1 MINDSITNPEKTL
14 HEIEREELNLLIQK
28 GQKFA
33 VRYKI
38 AKKERH
44 LLGLRS
50 RTIEEEHAEAFEIKE
65 PTLAVLD
72 RLSAHWLEMNIDEN
86 ALASGGTDTI
96 VEAKRATADN
106 TRRMAQ
112 VIAIAVL
119 GEDYH
124 IKTVDRRTGLLQYAT
139 DDKELERLTDLFF
152 HTIKP
157 SELVILCQSITNIA
171 NLGDFIGSMR
181 YMSGARTTQPKADR
195 IE

>member
-1 MINDSITNPEKTL
+1 MTNENSNPEKTL
-14 HEIEREELNLLIQK
+14 HEIEREELNLLIRK

-33 VRYKI
+33 VRYTI
-38 AKKERH
+38 TKKEKR

-50 RTIEEEHAEAFEIKE
+50 RTVEEEHAEAFELKE

-72 RLSAHWLEMNIDEN
+72 RLSAHWLEMTLDEK
-86 ALASGGTDTI
+86 ALEAGGAETLA
-96 VEAKRATADN
+96 EAKRATADN
-106 TRRMAQ
+106 TKRMAQ
-112 VIAIAVL
+112 VLAIAVL

-124 IKTVDRRTGLLQYAT
+124 IKTADRKTGRIIYSN

-157 SELVILCQSITNIA
+157 SELVILCQRITNIA

-181 YMSGARTTQPKADR
+181 YMSGARTTQRSNR

>member
-1 MINDSITNPEKTL
+1 MTTNENNNPEKTL
-14 HEIEREELNLLIQK
+14 HEIEREELNLLIRK

-33 VRYKI
+33 VRYTI
-38 AKKERH
+38 TKKEKR

-50 RTIEEEHAEAFEIKE
+50 RTVEEEHAEAFELKE

-72 RLSAHWLEMNIDEN
+72 RLSAHWLEMTLDEK
-86 ALASGGTDTI
+86 ALEAGGAETLA
-96 VEAKRATADN
+96 EAKRATADN
-106 TRRMAQ
+106 TKRMAR

-124 IKTVDRRTGLLQYAT
+124 IKTVERGTGRIRYSN
-139 DDKELERLTDLFF
+139 DDKELDRLTDLFF

-157 SELVILCQSITNIA
+157 SELVILCQRITNIA

-181 YMSGARTTQPKADR
+181 YMSGARTTQRTGR

>member
-1 MINDSITNPEKTL
+1 MTNENSNPEKTL
-14 HEIEREELNLLIQK
+14 HDIEREELNLLIRK

-33 VRYKI
+33 VRYTI
-38 AKKERH
+38 TKKEKR

-50 RTIEEEHAEAFEIKE
+50 RTVEEEHAEAFELKE

-72 RLSAHWLEMNIDEN
+72 RLSAHWLEMTLDEK
-86 ALASGGTDTI
+86 ALEAGGAETLA
-96 VEAKRATADN
+96 EAKRATADN
-106 TRRMAQ
+106 TKRMAQ
-112 VIAIAVL
+112 VLAIAVL

-124 IKTVDRRTGLLQYAT
+124 IKTVERGTGRIIYSNDDR
-139 DDKELERLTDLFF
+139 ELDRLTDLFF

-157 SELVILCQSITNIA
+157 SELVILCQRITNIA

-181 YMSGARTTQPKADR
+181 YMSGARTTQRSNR

>member
-1 MINDSITNPEKTL
+1 MTNENSNPEKTL
-14 HEIEREELNLLIQK
+14 HDIEREELNLLIRK

-33 VRYKI
+33 VRYTI
-38 AKKERH
+38 TKKEKR

-50 RTIEEEHAEAFEIKE
+50 RTVEEEHAEAFELKE

-72 RLSAHWLEMNIDEN
+72 RLSAHWLEMTLDEK
-86 ALASGGTDTI
+86 ALEAGGAETLA
-96 VEAKRATADN
+96 EAKRATADN
-106 TRRMAQ
+106 TKRMAQ
-112 VIAIAVL
+112 VLAIAVL

-124 IKTVDRRTGLLQYAT
+124 IKTADRKTGRIIYSN

-157 SELVILCQSITNIA
+157 SELVILCQRITNIA

-181 YMSGARTTQPKADR
+181 YMSGARTTQRSNR

>member
-1 MINDSITNPEKTL
+1 MTNENSNPEKTL
-14 HEIEREELNLLIQK
+14 HEIEREELNLLIRK

-33 VRYKI
+33 VRYTI
-38 AKKERH
+38 TKKEKR

-50 RTIEEEHAEAFEIKE
+50 RTVEEEHAEAFELKE

-72 RLSAHWLEMNIDEN
+72 RLSAHWLEMTLDEK
-86 ALASGGTDTI
+86 ALEAGGAETLA
-96 VEAKRATADN
+96 EAKRATADN
-106 TRRMAQ
+106 TKRMAQ
-112 VIAIAVL
+112 VLAIAVL

-124 IKTVDRRTGLLQYAT
+124 IKTADRKTGRIIYSN
-139 DDKELERLTDLFF
+139 DDRELDRLTDLFF

-157 SELVILCQSITNIA
+157 SELVILCQRITNIA

-181 YMSGARTTQPKADR
+181 YMSGARTTQRSNR

>member
-1 MINDSITNPEKTL
+1 MTTENNNPEKTL
-14 HEIEREELNLLIQK
+14 HDIEREELNLLIRK

-33 VRYKI
+33 VRYTI
-38 AKKERH
+38 AKKEKR

-50 RTIEEEHAEAFEIKE
+50 RTVEEEHAEAFELKE

-72 RLSAHWLEMNIDEN
+72 RLSAHWLEMTLDEK
-86 ALASGGTDTI
+86 ALEAGGAETRA
-96 VEAKRATADN
+96 EAKRATADN
-106 TRRMAQ
+106 TKRMAQ
-112 VIAIAVL
+112 VLAIAVL

-124 IKTVDRRTGLLQYAT
+124 IKTADRKTGRIIYSN
-139 DDKELERLTDLFF
+139 DDRELDRLTDLFF

-157 SELVILCQSITNIA
+157 SELVILCQRITNIA

-181 YMSGARTTQPKADR
+181 YMSGARTTQRSNR

>member
-1 MINDSITNPEKTL
+1 MTNENSNPEKTL
-14 HEIEREELNLLIQK
+14 HDIEREELNLLIRK

-33 VRYKI
+33 VRYTI
-38 AKKERH
+38 TKKEKR

-50 RTIEEEHAEAFEIKE
+50 RTVEEEHAEAFELKE

-72 RLSAHWLEMNIDEN
+72 RLSAHWLEMTLDEK
-86 ALASGGTDTI
+86 ALEAGGAETLA
-96 VEAKRATADN
+96 EAKRATADN
-106 TRRMAQ
+106 TKRMAQ
-112 VIAIAVL
+112 VLAIAVL

-124 IKTVDRRTGLLQYAT
+124 IKTADRKTGRIQYGN

-157 SELVILCQSITNIA
+157 SELVILCQRITNIA

-181 YMSGARTTQPKADR
+181 YMSGARTTQRSNR

>member
-1 MINDSITNPEKTL
+1 MTTNENNNPEKTL
-14 HEIEREELNLLIQK
+14 HEIEREELNLLIRK
-28 GQKFA
+28 GQKFT
-33 VRYKI
+33 VRYTI
-38 AKKERH
+38 TKKEKR

-50 RTIEEEHAEAFEIKE
+50 RTVEEEHAEAFELKE

-72 RLSAHWLEMNIDEN
+72 RLSAHWLEMTLDEK
-86 ALASGGTDTI
+86 ALEAGGSETLA
-96 VEAKRATADN
+96 EAKRATADN
-106 TRRMAQ
+106 TKRMAR

-124 IKTVDRRTGLLQYAT
+124 IKTVERGTGRIRYSN
-139 DDKELERLTDLFF
+139 DDKELDRLTDLFF

-157 SELVILCQSITNIA
+157 SELVILCQRITNIA

-181 YMSGARTTQPKADR
+181 YMSGARTTQRTGR

>member
-1 MINDSITNPEKTL
+1 MTNENNNPEKTL
-14 HEIEREELNLLIQK
+14 HDIEREELNLLIRK

-33 VRYKI
+33 VRYTI
-38 AKKERH
+38 TKKEKR

-50 RTIEEEHAEAFEIKE
+50 RTVEEEHAEAFELKE

-72 RLSAHWLEMNIDEN
+72 RLSAHWLEMTLDEK
-86 ALASGGTDTI
+86 ALEAGGAETLA
-96 VEAKRATADN
+96 EAKRATADN
-106 TRRMAQ
+106 TKRMAQ
-112 VIAIAVL
+112 VLAIAVL
-119 GEDYH
+119 GEQYH
-124 IKTVDRRTGLLQYAT
+124 IKTADRKTGRIIYSN

-157 SELVILCQSITNIA
+157 SELVILCQRITNIA

-181 YMSGARTTQPKADR
+181 YMSGARTTQRSNR

>member
-1 MINDSITNPEKTL
+1 MTKENSTSTEKTL
-14 HEIEREELNLLIQK
+14 HEIEREELNLLIRQ
-28 GQKFA
+28 GQKFSI
-33 VRYKI
+33 RYTVTRR
-38 AKKERH
+38 ESH

-50 RTIEEEHAEAFEIKE
+50 RTTKEEHAEAFEIKE
-65 PTLAVLD
+65 PTLSVLD
-72 RLSAHWLEMNIDEN
+72 RLSAHWLEMTIDEK
-86 ALASGGTDTI
+86 ALSSGGADTLT
-96 VEAKRATADN
+96 EAKRVTGDN
-106 TRRMAQ
+106 TRRMAK

-124 IKTVDRRTGLLQYAT
+124 IKTVDQKTGRIQYGN

-157 SELVILCQSITNIA
+157 SDLVIICQQIINIA

-181 YMSGARTTQPKADR
+181 YMSGARTTRTDR

>member
-1 MINDSITNPEKTL
+1 MTNENSNPEKTL
-14 HEIEREELNLLIQK
+14 HEIEREELNLLIRK

-33 VRYKI
+33 VRYTI
-38 AKKERH
+38 TKKEKR

-50 RTIEEEHAEAFEIKE
+50 RTVEEEHAEAFELKE

-72 RLSAHWLEMNIDEN
+72 RLSAHWLEMTLDEK
-86 ALASGGTDTI
+86 ALESGGAETLA
-96 VEAKRATADN
+96 EAKRATADN
-106 TRRMAQ
+106 TKRMAR

-124 IKTVDRRTGLLQYAT
+124 IKTVERGTGRIIYSN
-139 DDKELERLTDLFF
+139 DDKELDRLTDLFF

-157 SELVILCQSITNIA
+157 SELVILCQRITNIA
-171 NLGDFIGSMR
+171 NLGDFIASMR
-181 YMSGARTTQPKADR
+181 YMSGARTTQRSNR

>member
-1 MINDSITNPEKTL
+1 MTNENNNPEKTL
-14 HEIEREELNLLIQK
+14 HDIEREELNLLIRK

-33 VRYKI
+33 VRYTI
-38 AKKERH
+38 TKKEKR

-50 RTIEEEHAEAFEIKE
+50 RTVEEEHAEAFELKE

-72 RLSAHWLEMNIDEN
+72 RLSAHWLEMTLDEK
-86 ALASGGTDTI
+86 ALEAGGAETLA
-96 VEAKRATADN
+96 EAKRATADN
-106 TRRMAQ
+106 TKRMAQ
-112 VIAIAVL
+112 VLAIAVL

-124 IKTVDRRTGLLQYAT
+124 IKTADRKTGRIIYSN
-139 DDKELERLTDLFF
+139 DDKELDRLTDLFF

-157 SELVILCQSITNIA
+157 SELVILCQRITNIA

-181 YMSGARTTQPKADR
+181 YMSGARTTQRSNR

>member
-1 MINDSITNPEKTL
+1 MTNENNNPEKTL
-14 HEIEREELNLLIQK
+14 HDIEREELNLLIRK

-33 VRYKI
+33 VRYTI
-38 AKKERH
+38 TKKEKR

-50 RTIEEEHAEAFEIKE
+50 RTVEEEHAEAFELKE

-72 RLSAHWLEMNIDEN
+72 RLSAHWLEMTLDEK
-86 ALASGGTDTI
+86 ALEAGGAETLA
-96 VEAKRATADN
+96 EAKRATADN
-106 TRRMAQ
+106 TKRMAQ
-112 VIAIAVL
+112 VLAIAVL

-124 IKTVDRRTGLLQYAT
+124 IKTVERGTGRIIYSN

-157 SELVILCQSITNIA
+157 SELVILCQRITNIA
-171 NLGDFIGSMR
+171 NLGDFVGSMR
-181 YMSGARTTQPKADR
+181 YMSGARTTQRSNR

>member
-1 MINDSITNPEKTL
+1 MTNENSNPEKTL
-14 HEIEREELNLLIQK
+14 HDIEREELNLLIRK

-33 VRYKI
+33 VRYTI
-38 AKKERH
+38 TKKEKR

-50 RTIEEEHAEAFEIKE
+50 RTVEEEHAEAFELKE

-72 RLSAHWLEMNIDEN
+72 RLSAHWLEMTLDEK
-86 ALASGGTDTI
+86 ALESGGAETLA
-96 VEAKRATADN
+96 EAKRATADN
-106 TRRMAQ
+106 TKRMAR

-124 IKTVDRRTGLLQYAT
+124 IKTVERGTGRIIYSN
-139 DDKELERLTDLFF
+139 DDKELDRLTDLFF

-157 SELVILCQSITNIA
+157 SELVILCQRITNIA

-181 YMSGARTTQPKADR
+181 YMSGARTTQRSNR

>member
-1 MINDSITNPEKTL
+1 MTTENSNIEKTL
-14 HEIEREELNLLIQK
+14 HDIEREELNLLIRK

-33 VRYKI
+33 VRYTI
-38 AKKERH
+38 TKKEKR

-50 RTIEEEHAEAFEIKE
+50 RTVEEERAEAFELKE

-72 RLSAHWLEMNIDEN
+72 RLSAHWLEMTLDEK
-86 ALASGGTDTI
+86 ALESGGAETLA
-96 VEAKRATADN
+96 EAKRATADN
-106 TRRMAQ
+106 TKRMAR

-124 IKTVDRRTGLLQYAT
+124 IKTINQKTGRVQFAN
-139 DDKELERLTDLFF
+139 DEKELERITDLFF

-157 SELVILCQSITNIA
+157 SELVILCQRITNIA

-181 YMSGARTTQPKADR
+181 YMSGARTTQRTGR

>member
-1 MINDSITNPEKTL
+1 MTNENSNPEKTL
-14 HEIEREELNLLIQK
+14 HEIEREELNLLIRK

-33 VRYKI
+33 VRYTI
-38 AKKERH
+38 TKKEKR

-50 RTIEEEHAEAFEIKE
+50 RTVEEEHAEAFELKE

-72 RLSAHWLEMNIDEN
+72 RLSAHWLEMTLDEK
-86 ALASGGTDTI
+86 ALEAGGAETLA
-96 VEAKRATADN
+96 EAKRATAEN
-106 TRRMAQ
+106 TKRMAR

-124 IKTVDRRTGLLQYAT
+124 IKTVERGTGRIIYSN
-139 DDKELERLTDLFF
+139 DDKELDRLTDLFF

-157 SELVILCQSITNIA
+157 SELVILCQRITNIA

-181 YMSGARTTQPKADR
+181 YMSGARTTQRSNR

>member
-1 MINDSITNPEKTL
+1 MTNENSNPEKTL
-14 HEIEREELNLLIQK
+14 HEIEREELNLLIRK

-33 VRYKI
+33 VRYTI
-38 AKKERH
+38 TKKEKR

-50 RTIEEEHAEAFEIKE
+50 RTVEEEHAEAFELKE

-72 RLSAHWLEMNIDEN
+72 RLSAHWLEMTLDEK
-86 ALASGGTDTI
+86 ALEAGGAETLA
-96 VEAKRATADN
+96 EAKRATADN
-106 TRRMAQ
+106 TKRMAQ
-112 VIAIAVL
+112 VLAIAVL

-124 IKTVDRRTGLLQYAT
+124 INTVERGTGRIIYSNDDR
-139 DDKELERLTDLFF
+139 ELDRLTDLFF

-157 SELVILCQSITNIA
+157 SELVILCQRITNIA

-181 YMSGARTTQPKADR
+181 YMSGARTTQRSNR

>member
-1 MINDSITNPEKTL
+1 MI
-14 HEIEREELNLLIQK
+14 RK

-33 VRYKI
+33 VRYTI
-38 AKKERH
+38 TKKEKR

-50 RTIEEEHAEAFEIKE
+50 RTVEEEHAEAFELKE

-72 RLSAHWLEMNIDEN
+72 RLSAHWLEMTLDEK
-86 ALASGGTDTI
+86 ALEAGGAETLA
-96 VEAKRATADN
+96 EAKRATADN
-106 TRRMAQ
+106 TKRMAR

-124 IKTVDRRTGLLQYAT
+124 IKTVERGTGRIIYSN
-139 DDKELERLTDLFF
+139 DDKELDRLTDLFF

-157 SELVILCQSITNIA
+157 SELVILCQCITNIA

-181 YMSGARTTQPKADR
+181 YMSGARTTQRTGR

>member
-1 MINDSITNPEKTL
+1 MTNENSNPEKTL
-14 HEIEREELNLLIQK
+14 HDIEREELNLLIRK

-33 VRYKI
+33 VRYTI
-38 AKKERH
+38 TKKEKR

-50 RTIEEEHAEAFEIKE
+50 RTVEEEHAEAFELKE

-72 RLSAHWLEMNIDEN
+72 RLSAHWLEMTLDEK
-86 ALASGGTDTI
+86 ALEAGGAETLA
-96 VEAKRATADN
+96 EAKRATADN

-112 VIAIAVL
+112 VLAIAVL

-124 IKTVDRRTGLLQYAT
+124 IKTADRKTGRIIYSN
-139 DDKELERLTDLFF
+139 DDKELDRLTDLFF

-157 SELVILCQSITNIA
+157 SELVILCQRITNIA

-181 YMSGARTTQPKADR
+181 YMSGARTTQRSNR

>member
-1 MINDSITNPEKTL
+1 MTNENSNPEKTL
-14 HEIEREELNLLIQK
+14 HDIEREELNLLIRK

-33 VRYKI
+33 VRYTI
-38 AKKERH
+38 TKKEKR

-50 RTIEEEHAEAFEIKE
+50 RTVEEEHAEAFELKE

-72 RLSAHWLEMNIDEN
+72 RLSAHWLEMTLDEK
-86 ALASGGTDTI
+86 ALEAGGAETLA
-96 VEAKRATADN
+96 EAKRATADN
-106 TRRMAQ
+106 TKRMAQ
-112 VIAIAVL
+112 VLAIAVL

-124 IKTVDRRTGLLQYAT
+124 IKTADRKTGRIIYSN
-139 DDKELERLTDLFF
+139 DDKELDRLTDLFF

-157 SELVILCQSITNIA
+157 SELVILCQRITNIA

-181 YMSGARTTQPKADR
+181 YMSGARTTQRSNR

>member
-1 MINDSITNPEKTL
+1 MTNENSNPEKTL
-14 HEIEREELNLLIQK
+14 HDIEREELNLLIRQ

-33 VRYKI
+33 VRYTI
-38 AKKERH
+38 TKKEKR

-50 RTIEEEHAEAFEIKE
+50 RTVEEEHAEAFELKE

-72 RLSAHWLEMNIDEN
+72 RLSAHWLEMTLDEK
-86 ALASGGTDTI
+86 ALESGGAETLA
-96 VEAKRATADN
+96 EAKRATADN
-106 TRRMAQ
+106 TKRMAR

-124 IKTVDRRTGLLQYAT
+124 IKTVERGTGRIIYSN
-139 DDKELERLTDLFF
+139 DDKELDRLTDLFF

-157 SELVILCQSITNIA
+157 SELVILCQRITNIA

-181 YMSGARTTQPKADR
+181 YMSGARTTQRSNR

>member
-1 MINDSITNPEKTL
+1 MTTNENSNPEKTL
-14 HEIEREELNLLIQK
+14 HEIEREELNLLIRK
-28 GQKFA
+28 GQKFT
-33 VRYKI
+33 VRYTI
-38 AKKERH
+38 TKKEKR

-50 RTIEEEHAEAFEIKE
+50 RTVEEEHAEAFELKE

-72 RLSAHWLEMNIDEN
+72 RLSAHWLEMTLDEK
-86 ALASGGTDTI
+86 ALEAGGAETLA
-96 VEAKRATADN
+96 EAKRATADN
-106 TRRMAQ
+106 TKRMAR

-124 IKTVDRRTGLLQYAT
+124 IKTIERGTGRIRYSN
-139 DDKELERLTDLFF
+139 DDKELDRLTDLFF

-157 SELVILCQSITNIA
+157 SELVILCQCITNIA

-181 YMSGARTTQPKADR
+181 YMSGARTTQRSNR

>member
-1 MINDSITNPEKTL
+1 MTNESITNQEKTL
-14 HEIEREELNLLIQK
+14 HEIEREELNLLIRK
-28 GQKFA
+28 GQKFT
-33 VRYKI
+33 VRYTI
-38 AKKERH
+38 TKKERR

-50 RTIEEEHAEAFEIKE
+50 RTVEEERAEAFEIKE

-72 RLSAHWLEMNIDEN
+72 RLSAHWLEMTLDEK
-86 ALASGGTDTI
+86 ALESGGAETI
-96 VEAKRATADN
+96 EEAKRAAADN

-124 IKTVDRRTGLLQYAT
+124 IKKVDRRTDRIIYGT
-139 DDKELERLTDLFF
+139 DDKELERLTDIFF

-157 SELVILCQSITNIA
+157 SELVILCQRIINIA

-181 YMSGARTTQPKADR
+181 YMSGARTTEPKADR

>member
-1 MINDSITNPEKTL
+1 MIESNNSEKTL
-14 HEIEREELNLLIQK
+14 HDIERDELNLLIRQ
-28 GQKFA
+28 GQKFSI
-33 VRYKI
+33 RYTVTRR
-38 AKKERH
+38 ESH

-50 RTIEEEHAEAFEIKE
+50 RTTKEEHAEAFEIKE
-65 PTLAVLD
+65 PTLSVLD
-72 RLSAHWLEMNIDEN
+72 RLSAHWLEMTIDEK
-86 ALASGGTDTI
+86 ALSSGGADTLT
-96 VEAKRATADN
+96 EAKRVTGDN
-106 TRRMAQ
+106 TRRMAK
-112 VIAIAVL
+112 VIAISVL

-124 IKTVDRRTGLLQYAT
+124 IKTVDKKTGRINYGN